1 MPQGKDDGAAGAS
14 FTISEWSG
22 DTNQTFEL
30 DSEDIPPNFDT
41 QTWEWVEFLPE
52 LNLKPEKRLHRKA
65 LEIVAAGQFI
75 FGDTL
80 APNGEFPRWLPE
92 TTVLNTIREIQ
103 FLCGHDS
110 VNARELSPEQIKT
123 YMDADDNSTIVPDK
137 IATRPFFK
145 AINQLQHCRYIL
157 SLGRERGL
165 EAINAPG
172 VIRTQRDS
180 ENSLGM
186 VELVN
191 SKLESFLETHTLA
204 HFVSKLESAGVS
216 NETRQAVNDIASQPK
231 EVFRES
237 VQALP
242 VNSKREI
249 VKAFGSDPISVAHE
263 AGTAIKKRARENKQ
277 RKRATQKSHESEKDV
292 INYILREYRKK
303 TWLSKRD
310 AAVRIGP
317 GAYKHARKVRAVRL
331 FRNVDPN
338 QLNLSTEPLRFVYE
352 VIQKHGGD

>member
-52 LNLKPEKRLHRKA
+52 LSLKPEKRLHRKA

-75 FGDTL
+75 FGNTL

-110 VNARELSPEQIKT
+110 ENVRELSPEQIKT
-123 YMDADDNSTIVPDK
+123 YMDADDNSTIVPDG

-145 AINQLQHCRYIL
+145 AINQLQHCRYVL

-165 EAINAPG
+165 VAINAPG
-172 VIRTQRDS
+172 VIRTKRDR

-186 VELVN
+186 VEHISTRLEFILEDLSPVEAYRKFEAANISEETLQRVHILVQRPEN
-191 SKLESFLETHTLA
+191 EFRFGMLEFPNELKREFVIALDGNIENAVCEVRAEAKLGRSAKTEKRLGAKKRREMECIVKDFILNNDRKN
-204 HFVSKLESAGVS
+204 VS
-216 NETRQAVNDIASQPK
+216 ASQ
-231 EVFRES
+231 
-237 VQALP
+237 
-242 VNSKREI
+242 
-249 VKAFGSDPISVAHE
+249 
-263 AGTAIKKRARENKQ
+263 
-277 RKRATQKSHESEKDV
+277 SEKLIRQKV
-292 INYILREYRKK
+292 FGYAKTLRVDSLFKNADPTKRSDFIYRTLLSGRKK
-303 TWLSKRD
+303 K
-310 AAVRIGP
+310 
-317 GAYKHARKVRAVRL
+317 
-331 FRNVDPN
+331 
-338 QLNLSTEPLRFVYE
+338 
-352 VIQKHGGD
+352 